1 MKNSIFKIVAFFLVF
16 CQANVLGQTANDAVA
31 KFNNEQKYLA
41 EKMYVHT
48 DKPQYFVGDFL
59 WFKLYNLKGAAKGF
73 SDLSKVA
80 YVELVDGSGVPKL
93 QTMVA
98 LKMGRG
104 NGSLELTA
112 ALETGV
118 YNLRAYT
125 NLMKNGGPE
134 LFFEK
139 KLTIINP
146 SLQLK
151 VAEAKKRS
159 YDVTLFP
166 EGGDLIEGISAN
178 VAFKATNQDG
188 EGIPLKG
195 IIIDDRN
202 DTVANFSTLKYG
214 IGKFFL
220 PLKAGRTY
228 KAVCVTPDKEILIKQ
243 LSDIKKSGY
252 SLQLKEID
260 NAFEVFVGS
269 NLADNNVSILV
280 HNGKQVIE
288 AQSVA
293 MMGGAAKFAIDKT
306 KFTGGIYHLTLFDAK
321 GMPVAERLFF
331 KRNPD
336 KVTFNAALNKA
347 TYGTRDK
354 VVVEAVAND
363 EKGLN
368 KFADASFA
376 IYKVDSFQQQDETDI
391 VSYLQ
396 LSSEVKGYIEDPQYY
411 FSVDNEETNKALDN
425 LLLTQGWR
433 RFNWEKTGNTSGL
446 KYLPEY
452 NGHLISGKVTSADNK
467 PVNNLAVYLS
477 SPRKLGNFYHTKTDS
492 TGTFVFNTNKFL
504 GYNELIV
511 QADYTKDSTSQIAV
525 SNPYYEQYLKN
536 TYQPFLFNNKLKE
549 LENYYFYAQV
559 QDVYSKRFF
568 NKFNI
573 SRSEFNF
580 YGKPNKTY
588 FLADYTRFGT
598 LEEVLREYVSEVFVS
613 RRQKNFQLRL
623 VGGSEILEK
632 DPLVLYDG
640 VPYFDLNKMMAVSP
654 DDIEKVEVVRDR
666 YYYNGDTYEGI
677 VNFYSKKATVSDY
690 ALNPKAIIVD
700 YEGMQLQREFYA
712 PKYEVS
718 NSANKHLPDYRNMLH
733 WEPNLIFNG
742 KDKAKVSFYTSD
754 LAGTYVG
761 VIQGVSADGTPGFNT
776 FKIEVKK

>member
-1 MKNSIFKIVAFFLVF
+1 MKNSIYKIVAFLLVS
-16 CQANVLGQTANDAVA
+16 CQLNVFGQAAKDAVA
-31 KFNNEQKYLA
+31 KFNNEQKFLA
-41 EKMYVHT
+41 EKIYVHT
-48 DKPQYFVGDFL
+48 DKQQYFVSDFL
-59 WFKLYNLKGAAKGF
+59 WFKLYNFKGVGKGF

-93 QTMVA
+93 QTMVS
-98 LKMGRG
+98 LKAGRG
-104 NGSLELTA
+104 NGSLELTKT
-112 ALETGV
+112 LETGA
-118 YNLRAYT
+118 YTLRAYT
-125 NLMKNGGPE
+125 NLMKNGGSE

-146 SLQLK
+146 SLNLSL
-151 VAEAKKRS
+151 ASDKKRS
-159 YDVTLFP
+159 YDVTFFP
-166 EGGDLIEGISAN
+166 EGGDLIEGIPAN
-178 VAFKATNQDG
+178 VAFKAINQNG
-188 EGIPLKG
+188 EGISLKG

-202 DTVANFSTLKYG
+202 DTAATFSTLKYG

-220 PLKAGRTY
+220 PLRAGRSY

-243 LSDIKKSGY
+243 LTDVKRSGY
-252 SLQLKEID
+252 SLQLNEIN
-260 NAFEVFVGS
+260 NAFEVRAAS
-269 NLADNNVSILV
+269 NLTDNTVSILV
-280 HNGKQVIE
+280 HNGKEVIE

-293 MMGGAAKFAIDKT
+293 MMGGVAKFAIDKS
-306 KFTGGIYHLTLFDAK
+306 KLTGGIYQLTLFDAK
-321 GMPVAERLFF
+321 GIPVAERLFF
-331 KRNPD
+331 KRSTD
-336 KVTFNAALNKA
+336 KFVFNTALSKA
-347 TYGTRDK
+347 TYNTRDK
-354 VVVEAVAND
+354 IIVDAVAND
-363 EKGLN
+363 EKGV
-368 KFADASFA
+368 KKVGEASFS
-376 IYKVDSFQQQDETDI
+376 IYKVDSFQKLDEMDI
-391 VSYLQ
+391 VSYLR
-396 LSSEVKGYIEDPQYY
+396 LSSEVKGNIEDPQFY
-411 FSVDNEETNKALDN
+411 FSAENEETNSALDN

-433 RFNWEKTGNTSGL
+433 RFNWEKTNSASGL
-446 KYLPEY
+446 KFLPEY
-452 NGHLISGKVTSADNK
+452 NGHLISGKVTSTDNK

-492 TGTFVFNTNKFL
+492 AGNFIFNTNKLF
-504 GYNELIV
+504 GYNELVV
-511 QADYTKDSTSQIAV
+511 QADYTKDSISQIAI
-525 SNPYYEQYLKN
+525 SNPYYEQYLKS
-536 TYQPFLFNNKLKE
+536 TYRSSSFSSKLKE

-568 NKFNI
+568 NKFNT
-573 SRSEFNF
+573 SRPEFNF

-588 FLADYTRFGT
+588 YLADYTRFGT

-613 RRQKNFQLRL
+613 KRQKGFQLRL

-654 DDIEKVEVVRDR
+654 DDIEKLEVVRDR

-700 YEGMQLQREFYA
+700 YDGMQLQREFYA
-712 PKYEVS
+712 PKYEVA
-718 NSANKHLPDYRNMLH
+718 NTTNKHLPDYRNMLH

-742 KDKAKVSFYTSD
+742 KDKAQFSFYTSD
-754 LAGTYVG
+754 LEGTYIG